1 MSPCSGHVPLPF
13 NTCLVSL
20 KYAISE
26 LKGRHTPTMQK
37 SKGLQVHQAN
47 SSSSAHILPSCSS
60 FSSFSSSHSSVK
72 VELRNGCCSLLALTR
87 LFLR

>member
-37 SKGLQVHQAN
+37 SKGLQVHQAIQVLIVLVLGED
-47 SSSSAHILPSCSS
+47 HL
-60 FSSFSSSHSSVK
+60 V
-72 VELRNGCCSLLALTR
+72 LSLHQLEHG
-87 LFLR
+87 